1 MIHVG
6 IDLHSR
12 NMTLVAINDNGKLL
26 EEQKLTN
33 TPANL
38 DRFFSPFKQ
47 PVQAVVECT
56 SYWYW
61 VSDWCNAHQVPL
73 TLAHAKMLKAISYA
87 KVKTDSVDARTLA
100 ELLRVGLIPE
110 AHQCRRDQRDLRELT
125 RGRLR
130 MIEQR
135 SGLQSSLW
143 QLATKYNVI
152 VQDVGWRYLGKL
164 ADFLQQQLPDVAWME
179 AQLLLDQIR
188 LSQDHISALE
198 QAIEEQSSFHED
210 VERLKVLPGFG
221 LVCAWTV
228 VAEIGDIT
236 RFPSAKQFT
245 SYCRLV
251 PGSKDSGGKH
261 RHRSKNKDGN
271 RYLRIAFN
279 QAAIIAY
286 THYPVVKE
294 FYKKV
299 RRRSGKHVARTVV
312 GKELAKIVWHMLSK
326 EEDYKGFKGRMTRVT
341 TQDYWPQPISSNA

>member
-6 IDLHSR
+6 IDLHSQ
-12 NMTLVAINDNGKLL
+12 NMTLVAINDKGKLL
-26 EEQKLTN
+26 VEDKQLN
-33 TPANL
+33 SPANL
-38 DRFFSPFKQ
+38 SLFFQQFNE

-61 VSDWCNAHQVPL
+61 VADWCTEHKVPL
-73 TLAHAKMLKAISYA
+73 KLAHAKMLKAISYA

-110 AHQCRRDQRDLRELT
+110 AHQCKREQRDLRELT

-130 MIEQR
+130 MIERR
-135 SGLQSSLW
+135 SSLQSSLW
-143 QLATKYNVI
+143 QLAAKYNVI
-152 VQDVGWRYLGKL
+152 VQDVGWRYLQPL
-164 ADFLQQQLPDVAWME
+164 EEFLGERLPLVARIE
-179 AQLLLDQIR
+179 AQLLLKQIR
-188 LSQDHISALE
+188 LVQDQVGELE
-198 QAIEEQSSFHED
+198 QAIENHTHFHKD

-228 VAEIGDIT
+228 IAEIGDIT
-236 RFPSAKQFT
+236 RFPTTKQFT

-286 THYPVVKE
+286 RDYPVVKD
-294 FYKKV
+294 FYKKIT
-299 RRRSGKHVARTVV
+299 RRSGKHVARTVV

-326 EEDYKGFKGRMTRVT
+326 DQEYKGFKGRMTRIT
-341 TQDYWPQPISSNA
+341 TQNYWPQPISPNA

>member
-12 NMTLVAINDNGKLL
+12 NMTLVALNDNGKLL
-26 EEQKLTN
+26 AEEKFAT

-38 DRFFSPFKQ
+38 TVFFKRFDG

-61 VSDWCNAHQVPL
+61 VADWCSGNEVPL

-100 ELLRVGLIPE
+100 ELLRVGLIPQAYKTE
-110 AHQCRRDQRDLRELT
+110 GDQRGLRELT
-125 RGRLR
+125 RARLR
-130 MIEQR
+130 MIERR
-135 SGLQSSLW
+135 SRLQSSLW
-143 QLATKYNVI
+143 QLAAKYNVI
-152 VQDVGWRYLGKL
+152 VQDVGWRYLGQLKQ
-164 ADFLQQQLPDVAWME
+164 FLQQQLPALAQVE
-179 AQLLLDQIR
+179 AGLLLEQIR
-188 LSQDHISALE
+188 LTQNHIAALE
-198 QAIEEQSSFHED
+198 AAIEEQTDFHRD
-210 VERLKVLPGFG
+210 VQRLKLLPGFG

-236 RFPSAKQFT
+236 RFPSSKQFL

-251 PGSKDSGGKH
+251 PGAKDSGGKH
-261 RHRSKNKDGN
+261 RHRSGNKDGN

-286 THYPVVKE
+286 RDYPVVKE
-294 FYKKV
+294 FYKKIT
-299 RRRSGKHVARTVV
+299 RRSGKHVARTVV

-326 EEDYKGFKGRMTRVT
+326 NEEYKGFKGRMTKVT
-341 TQDYWPQPISSNA
+341 TQNYWPQPISPNA

>member
-26 EEQKLTN
+26 AEEKVNN

-38 DRFFSPFKQ
+38 SQFFRQFNE
-47 PVQAVVECT
+47 PVQSVVECT

-61 VSDWCNAHQVPL
+61 VADWCREKNIPL
-73 TLAHAKMLKAISYA
+73 QLAHAKMLKAISYA

-100 ELLRVGLIPE
+100 DLLRVGLIPE
-110 AHQCRRDQRDLRELT
+110 AHQCRKEQRDLRELT

-130 MIEQR
+130 MIERR
-135 SGLQSSLW
+135 SSLQSSLW
-143 QLATKYNVI
+143 HVAAKYNVI
-152 VQDVGWRYLGKL
+152 VQDVGWRYLDRLGE
-164 ADFLQQQLPDVAWME
+164 FLQQQLPEVAWME

-188 LSQDHISALE
+188 LTQNHIIALE
-198 QAIEEQSSFHED
+198 QAIEQQTGFHEN

-221 LVCAWTV
+221 LVCAWSV
-228 VAEIGDIT
+228 VAEIGDIA
-236 RFPSAKQFT
+236 RFPSDKQFV

-279 QAAIIAY
+279 QAAVVAY
-286 THYPVVKE
+286 RDYPVVKE
-294 FYKKV
+294 HFKKV
-299 RRRSGKHVARTVV
+299 KRRSGKHVARTVV
-312 GKELAKIVWHMLSK
+312 GKELARIVWQMLSK
-326 EEDYKGFKGRMTRVT
+326 GEEYKGYKGRMTRIT
-341 TQDYWPQPISSNA
+341 TQNYWPQPISPGA

>member
-1 MIHVG
+1 
-6 IDLHSR
+6 
-12 NMTLVAINDNGKLL
+12 MTLIAINDNGKVLA
-26 EEQKLTN
+26 EDKLN
-33 TPANL
+33 TSPMNL
-38 DRFFSPFKQ
+38 TLFFERITG

-61 VSDWCNAHQVPL
+61 VSDWCRRHEIPL

-87 KVKTDSVDARTLA
+87 KVKTDAVDARTLA

-110 AHQCRRDQRDLRELT
+110 AHQCRAGRRDLRELT
-125 RGRLR
+125 RARLR
-130 MIEQR
+130 MIGRR

-143 QLATKYNVI
+143 QLAAKYNVI

-164 ADFLQQQLPDVAWME
+164 RDFLEQQLSPVAWIE

-188 LSQDHISALE
+188 LTQDHIMGLE
-198 QAIEEQSSFHED
+198 QAIEEQTGFHQQ

-221 LVCAWTV
+221 VVCAWTV

-286 THYPVVKE
+286 RDYPEVKE

-326 EEDYKGFKGRMTRVT
+326 DEEYKGFKGRMTRIT
-341 TQDYWPQPISSNA
+341 TQNYWPQPISPGA

>member
-12 NMTLVAINDNGKLL
+12 NMTLVAINDNGKVLS
-26 EEQKLTN
+26 EEKLTN

-38 DRFFSPFKQ
+38 GRFFGRFTES
-47 PVQAVVECT
+47 VQAVVECT

-61 VSDWCNAHQVPL
+61 VSDWCDANEVPL

-87 KVKTDSVDARTLA
+87 KVKTDSVDAHTLA

-110 AHQCRRDQRDLRELT
+110 AHQCHRDQRDLRELT
-125 RGRLR
+125 RARLR
-130 MIEQR
+130 MIGRR

-143 QLATKYNVI
+143 QLAAKYNVL

-164 ADFLQQQLPDVAWME
+164 GEFLGEQLPAIAWVE
-179 AQLLLDQIR
+179 AELLLDQIR
-188 LSQDHISALE
+188 RTQDHIVALE
-198 QAIEEQSSFHED
+198 AAIEEQTHFHQQ
-210 VERLKVLPGFG
+210 VENLKVLPGFG
-221 LVCAWTV
+221 VVCAWTV
-228 VAEIGDIT
+228 VAEVGDIT
-236 RFPSAKQFT
+236 RFPSAKQFV

-261 RHRSKNKDGN
+261 RHRSRNKDGN

-286 THYPVVKE
+286 RDYPVVRE

-299 RRRSGKHVARTVV
+299 TRRSGKHVARTVV

-326 EEDYKGFKGRMTRVT
+326 DQAYKGFKGRMTRIT
-341 TQDYWPQPISSNA
+341 TQTYWPQPISPRA

>member
-1 MIHVG
+1 
-6 IDLHSR
+6 
-12 NMTLVAINDNGKLL
+12 MTLVAVNDNGKLL
-26 EEQKLTN
+26 AEDKLAN

-38 DRFFSPFKQ
+38 SRFFEPFTD

-61 VSDWCNAHQVPL
+61 VADWCREWNIPL
-73 TLAHAKMLKAISYA
+73 QLAHAKMLKAISYA

-100 ELLRVGLIPE
+100 DLLRVGLIPE

-130 MIEQR
+130 MIQRR

-143 QLATKYNVI
+143 QLAAKYNVI
-152 VQDVGWRYLGKL
+152 VQDVGWRYLDRLGN
-164 ADFLQQQLPDVAWME
+164 FLQEQLPQVAWME

-188 LSQDHISALE
+188 LSQDHIIALE
-198 QAIEEQSSFHED
+198 QAIEDQTDFHED

-236 RFPSAKQFT
+236 RFPSAKQFV

-251 PGSKDSGGKH
+251 PGSKDSGGKY

-286 THYPVVKE
+286 RDYPVVKE
-294 FYKKV
+294 FYKKIT
-299 RRRSGKHVARTVV
+299 RRSGKHVARTVV
-312 GKELAKIVWHMLSK
+312 GKELAKIVWHMMSK
-326 EEDYKGFKGRMTRVT
+326 NEEYKGFKGRMTKVT
-341 TQDYWPQPISSNA
+341 TQTYWPQPISSNA

>member
-12 NMTLVAINDNGKLL
+12 NMTLVAINDNGKVLA
-26 EEQKLTN
+26 EDKQAN
-33 TPANL
+33 SPANL
-38 DRFFSPFKQ
+38 SLFFQQFNE

-61 VSDWCNAHQVPL
+61 VSDWCTAHQVRL

-100 ELLRVGLIPE
+100 ELLRVGLIPQ
-110 AHQCRRDQRDLRELT
+110 AHQCQREQRELRELT

-130 MIEQR
+130 MIERR
-135 SGLQSSLW
+135 SSLQSSLW
-143 QLATKYNVI
+143 QLASKYNVI
-152 VQDVGWRYLGKL
+152 VQDVGWRYLDKL
-164 ADFLQQQLPDVAWME
+164 GTFLEQQLPPVAWVE
-179 AQLLLDQIR
+179 AQLLLQQIR
-188 LSQDHISALE
+188 LLQDQVGVLE
-198 QAIEEQSSFHED
+198 QTIEQQVEFTDQL
-210 VERLKVLPGFG
+210 ERLKVLPGFG

-228 VAEIGDIT
+228 IAEIGDIT
-236 RFPSAKQFT
+236 RFPSSRQFT

-286 THYPVVKE
+286 RDYPEVKE
-294 FYKKV
+294 FYKKLA
-299 RRRSGKHVARTVV
+299 RRSGKHVARTVV

-326 EEDYKGFKGRMTRVT
+326 GEEYKGFKGRMTRIT
-341 TQDYWPQPISSNA
+341 TQSYWPQPISPNA

>member
-12 NMTLVAINDNGKLL
+12 NMTLVAINDNAKLL
-26 EEQKLTN
+26 AEEKMTN

-38 DRFFSPFKQ
+38 SAFFDRFSGPIR
-47 PVQAVVECT
+47 AVVECT

-61 VSDWCNAHQVPL
+61 VADWCNGQDIPL

-87 KVKTDSVDARTLA
+87 KVKTDAVDARTLA

-130 MIEQR
+130 MIGRR
-135 SGLQSSLW
+135 SSLQSSLW
-143 QLATKYNVI
+143 QLAGKYNVI

-164 ADFLQQQLPDVAWME
+164 GDFLQQQLPDVAWIE

-188 LSQDHISALE
+188 LSQDHIIVLE
-198 QAIEEQSSFHED
+198 KSIEEQTDFHGD
-210 VERLKVLPGFG
+210 VERLKALPGFG

-236 RFPSAKQFT
+236 RFPSAKQFL

-286 THYPVVKE
+286 RDYPVVKE
-294 FYKKV
+294 FYKKIT
-299 RRRSGKHVARTVV
+299 RRSGKHVARTVV

-326 EEDYKGFKGRMTRVT
+326 NEEYKGFKGRMTRIT
-341 TQDYWPQPISSNA
+341 TQNYWPQPISPNA

>member
-12 NMTLVAINDNGKLL
+12 NMTLVAINDNGKMLI
-26 EEQKLTN
+26 EEKLTN

-38 DRFFSPFKQ
+38 DRFFGQFDQ
-47 PVQAVVECT
+47 PLQAVVECT

-61 VSDWCNAHQVPL
+61 VADWCSEKKIPL
-73 TLAHAKMLKAISYA
+73 QLAHAKMLKAISYA

-100 ELLRVGLIPE
+100 DLLRAGLIPE
-110 AHQCRRDQRDLRELT
+110 AHQCRREQRDLRELT

-130 MIEQR
+130 MIERR
-135 SGLQSSLW
+135 SRLQSSLW
-143 QLATKYNVI
+143 QLAAKYNVI
-152 VQDVGWRYLGKL
+152 VQDVGWRYLENLG
-164 ADFLQQQLPDVAWME
+164 DFLQLQLPEVAWME

-188 LSQDHISALE
+188 LSQDHIIALE
-198 QAIEEQSSFHED
+198 QAIEDQTDFHGD
-210 VERLKVLPGFG
+210 VERLKGLPGFG

-236 RFPSAKQFT
+236 RFPSAKQFV

-271 RYLRIAFN
+271 RYLRIVFN

-286 THYPVVKE
+286 RDYPAVKE
-294 FYKKV
+294 FYKKIT
-299 RRRSGKHVARTVV
+299 RRSGKHVARTVV

-326 EEDYKGFKGRMTRVT
+326 NEEYKGFKGRMTRVT
-341 TQDYWPQPISSNA
+341 TQNYWPQPISPGA

>member
-26 EEQKLTN
+26 SEEKRTN
-33 TPANL
+33 TPVNL
-38 DRFFSPFKQ
+38 ERFFEPFNQ
-47 PVQAVVECT
+47 PIQAVVECT

-61 VSDWCNAHQVPL
+61 VADWCGKHSIPL

-100 ELLRVGLIPE
+100 DLLRVGLIPE
-110 AHQCRRDQRDLRELT
+110 AHQCRREQRDLRELT

-130 MIEQR
+130 MIERR
-135 SGLQSSLW
+135 SRLQSSLW
-143 QLATKYNVI
+143 QLAAKYNVI
-152 VQDVGWRYLGKL
+152 VQDVGWRYLEKL
-164 ADFLQQQLPDVAWME
+164 ADFLRQQLPEVAWIE
-179 AQLLLDQIR
+179 ARLLLEQIR
-188 LSQDHISALE
+188 LSQDHIVALE
-198 QAIEEQSSFHED
+198 QAIEEQTGFHQQ

-228 VAEIGDIT
+228 VAEIGDIR
-236 RFPSAKQFT
+236 RFPSSKQFV

-251 PGSKDSGGKH
+251 PGSRDSGGKH

-271 RYLRIAFN
+271 RYLRIVFN

-286 THYPVVKE
+286 RDYPVVKE
-294 FYKKV
+294 FYKKIT
-299 RRRSGKHVARTVV
+299 RRSGKHVARTVV
-312 GKELAKIVWHMLSK
+312 GKELAKIVWHMLTK
-326 EEDYKGFKGRMTRVT
+326 NEEYKGFKGKMTRVT
-341 TQDYWPQPISSNA
+341 TQTYWPQPISPGA

>member
-12 NMTLVAINDNGKLL
+12 NMTLVAINDNGKLVAR
-26 EEQKLTN
+26 EKLTN

-38 DRFFSPFKQ
+38 GQFFERFTKQ
-47 PVQAVVECT
+47 VQAVVECT
-56 SYWYW
+56 SYWYC
-61 VSDWCNAHQVPL
+61 VADWCDAHQVPL
-73 TLAHAKMLKAISYA
+73 TLSHAKMLKAISYA

-130 MIEQR
+130 MIQR
-135 SGLQSSLW
+135 RSALQSSVW
-143 QLATKYNVI
+143 QLAAKYNVI
-152 VQDVGWRYLGKL
+152 VQDVGWRYLDKL
-164 ADFLQQQLPDVAWME
+164 GEFLKQQLPEVARIE

-188 LSQDHISALE
+188 LSQDHIIALE
-198 QAIEEQSSFHED
+198 QAIEQQTGFHEA
-210 VERLKVLPGFG
+210 VERLKVLPGFR

-228 VAEIGDIT
+228 VAEVGDIT
-236 RFPSAKQFT
+236 RFPTPKQFT

-251 PGSKDSGGKH
+251 PGSKDSGGKY

-271 RYLRIAFN
+271 RYLRVAFN

-286 THYPVVKE
+286 RDYPVVKE
-294 FYKKV
+294 FYKKIT
-299 RRRSGKHVARTVV
+299 RRSGKHVARTVV
-312 GKELAKIVWHMLSK
+312 GKELAKIVWHMLAK
-326 EEDYKGFKGRMTRVT
+326 DEEYKGFKGRMTRIT
-341 TQDYWPQPISSNA
+341 TQAYWPQPISPGA

>member
-26 EEQKLTN
+26 VEDKQLN
-33 TPANL
+33 SPANL
-38 DRFFSPFKQ
+38 SLFFQQFTE

-56 SYWYW
+56 SFWYW
-61 VSDWCNAHQVPL
+61 VADWCRAHNVPL
-73 TLAHAKMLKAISYA
+73 SLAHAKMLKAISYA

-110 AHQCRRDQRDLRELT
+110 AHQCRREQRDLRELT

-130 MIEQR
+130 MIERR
-135 SGLQSSLW
+135 SSLQSSLW
-143 QLATKYNVI
+143 QLSAKYNVI
-152 VQDVGWRYLGKL
+152 VQDVGWRYLKPL
-164 ADFLQQQLPDVAWME
+164 EEFLVERLPLVAQIE
-179 AQLLLDQIR
+179 ARLLLEQIR
-188 LSQDHISALE
+188 LVQDQVGELE
-198 QAIEEQSSFHED
+198 QAIEQQTSFHAQ
-210 VERLKVLPGFG
+210 VEQLKVLPGFG
-221 LVCAWTV
+221 VVCAWTV
-228 VAEIGDIT
+228 MAEIGDIT
-236 RFPSAKQFT
+236 RFPSPKQFA

-286 THYPVVKE
+286 RDYPEVKD
-294 FYKKV
+294 FYKKIT
-299 RRRSGKHVARTVV
+299 RRSGKHVARTVV

-326 EEDYKGFKGRMTRVT
+326 DEEYKGFKGRMTRIT
-341 TQDYWPQPISSNA
+341 KQNYWPQPISPNA

>member
-26 EEQKLTN
+26 TEEKVTN

-38 DRFFSPFKQ
+38 SGFFERFTG

-61 VSDWCNAHQVPL
+61 VADWCNGQDIPL

-110 AHQCRRDQRDLRELT
+110 AHQCQRDQRDLRELT

-130 MIEQR
+130 MIGR
-135 SGLQSSLW
+135 WSGLQSSLW
-143 QLATKYNVI
+143 QLAAKYNVI
-152 VQDVGWRYLGKL
+152 IQDIGWRYLDKL
-164 ADFLQQQLPDVAWME
+164 GNFPEQQLPTVAWTE

-188 LSQDHISALE
+188 LNQKQIGTLE
-198 QAIEEQSSFHED
+198 KAIEQQAGFHEQ

-221 LVCAWTV
+221 VVCAWTV

-236 RFPSAKQFT
+236 RFPSAKQFV

-251 PGSKDSGGKH
+251 PGAKDSGGKY

-299 RRRSGKHVARTVV
+299 TRRSGKHVARTVV
-312 GKELAKIVWHMLSK
+312 GKELAKIVWHMLNK
-326 EEDYKGFKGRMTRVT
+326 DEAYKGFKGRMTRIT
-341 TQDYWPQPISSNA
+341 TQNYWPQPISSNA

>member
-6 IDLHSR
+6 IDVHSR
-12 NMTLVAINDNGKLL
+12 NMTLVAINDKGKLL
-26 EEQKLTN
+26 AEQKHATTPTN
-33 TPANL
+33 LN
-38 DRFFSPFKQ
+38 RFFERFTE

-61 VSDWCNAHQVPL
+61 VADWCTEHEVPL

-100 ELLRVGLIPE
+100 ELLRVGLIPQ
-110 AHQCRRDQRDLRELT
+110 AHQCPPARRDLRELT

-130 MIEQR
+130 MIERR
-135 SGLQSSLW
+135 SSLQSSLW
-143 QLATKYNVI
+143 QLAAKYNVI
-152 VQDVGWRYLGKL
+152 VQDVGWRYLGNL
-164 ADFLQQQLPDVAWME
+164 EAFLSDQLPLVAQIE
-179 AQLLLDQIR
+179 AKLLLDQIR
-188 LSQDHISALE
+188 LTQNHVATLE
-198 QAIEEQSSFHED
+198 EAIEKQTDFHED

-228 VAEIGDIT
+228 IAEIGDIT

-245 SYCRLV
+245 SYGRLV

-286 THYPVVKE
+286 RDYPVVKE
-294 FYKKV
+294 LYKKV
-299 RRRSGKHVARTVV
+299 TRRSGKHVARTVV

-326 EEDYKGFKGRMTRVT
+326 DEEYKGFKGRMTRIT
-341 TQDYWPQPISSNA
+341 TQNYWPQPISPNA